1 MKKFLLAIVIAAA
14 LTSAFPAGA
23 QEKPVDLVVLLDASQ
38 SMFPYFSDVV
48 DFVVS
53 RIAREYLRFGDTF
66 HLLTFS
72 DAAQIEIAQPV
83 HTEQDIKSLLGRLY
97 LLYPMGKNTDLV
109 SALTS
114 LYRYVSDLPE
124 ANRKLIVMV
133 TDGMHNPS
141 PQSPYVGLNV
151 EEVRSRI
158 DQTAA
163 SIRENG
169 WVIRI
174 VRVPFT
180 EEAAGG
186 APAGKAQAGTQ
197 PGVAQETLG
206 TSPGAGDYLSDVA
219 TGLGASVTDFTP
231 GNKEDAAFRS
241 VEMPRATFPGHLGK
255 IGYDFSFPLNLSN
268 LSSRDLRL
276 ELSGVYSDGK
286 NLLRNNV
293 FADIPKGADRTF
305 PVPLSLPGDTPTGER
320 SLSIE
325 LAFADGIRVV
335 PTSGTL
341 AFELVHK
348 PFARLFRT
356 TGRIVLFLALLVV
369 ILALILILA
378 LYVRGLHRRAE
389 QPIVAAVLDSEAA
402 DAAERRKALASAAV
416 EAPSHVTA
424 EEAREFASDLVPKH
438 VTVEEARS
446 IEVGAA
452 PKHVT
457 EEEAK
462 AFQAELAPKHVTEEE
477 AVHFRE
483 GRKPLTAEE
492 AKLFASARSTVTQE
506 EADRYRDTTSRN
518 AADALAAFAA
528 AASPVRKPA
537 VAASGPVSFTPT
549 VKRTASLRVEFR
561 VEDQNPHVGLRNIRT
576 LHSGGK
582 KTIGGKRSDFLVFLV
597 PVPSKVA
604 EVYFDGEDLTIVPLK
619 PEFFPDYAGPIPNCL
634 NRPVKMVSR
643 HGKTLLLSFELYV
656 PPADRLN
663 RLLHCV
669 DAPGFAALGEAAD
682 SVEGGNKRG

>member
-72 DAAQIEIAQPV
+72 DTAQIEIAQPV

-186 APAGKAQAGTQ
+186 ASAGKAQAGTQ
-197 PGVAQETLG
+197 PGGAQETLG

-241 VEMPRATFPGHLGK
+241 VEMPKATFPGHLGK

-293 FADIPKGADRTF
+293 FADIPRGTDRTF
-305 PVPLSLPGDTPTGER
+305 PVPLSLPGDMPTGER

-325 LAFADGIRVV
+325 LEFADGIRVV
-335 PTSGTL
+335 PTTGTL

-356 TGRIVLFLALLVV
+356 TGRVVLFLALLVV

-402 DAAERRKALASAAV
+402 DAAERRKALAAATA

-424 EEAREFASDLVPKH
+424 AEAREFVSDLVPKH

-446 IEVGAA
+446 IEVGSA

-462 AFQAELAPKHVTEEE
+462 AFQSELAPKHVTEEE

-483 GRKPLTAEE
+483 GSKTLSAEE

-518 AADALAAFAA
+518 AADTLAAFAA
-528 AASPVRKPA
+528 AASPLRKH
-537 VAASGPVSFTPT
+537 VAASGPMPFTPT

-634 NRPVKMVSR
+634 NRQVKMVSR

-663 RLLHCV
+663 RFLHCV
-669 DAPGFAALGEAAD
+669 DAPGFAALGEAAGSLD
-682 SVEGGNKRG
+682 SGNKRG